1 MNELRREPLLGRW
14 VAVLSESEGPASYI
28 REYPIPEAS
37 SCNLCVGERQDI
49 PVFFQS
55 GDAGNGR
62 PLLKVVPGQS
72 PIFSLDGDLG
82 RRGVGMYDRMN
93 SIGTYEV
100 VIEAPDHDKRPED
113 MGTEQMV
120 RILDAYITRMKELE
134 KDPRIRYI
142 LIHKNSGLPSGDTC
156 GHSHSLITATPVI
169 PKRIKEELDGAK
181 HYFEYKERCIF
192 CDIIREEERL
202 GERIIARTDHFITF
216 APYAPRFPFE
226 FWILPLRHHC
236 SFPEIND
243 EEKADLG
250 SLLGTMLRKLRRLL
264 NEPPYN
270 YIIHTAPI
278 RIPRRNQWHTLG
290 EDFHWHI
297 EVMPRVRRL
306 SGFELGSG
314 MYTLSTSPEDAA
326 KYLQEVSD
334 GD

>member
-14 VAVLSESEGPASYI
+14 VTVLKESVGPDGYSWRGDTHQGVCA
-28 REYPIPEAS
+28 
-37 SCNLCVGERQDI
+37 LCPGERVDI
-49 PVFFQS
+49 PTLFQS
-55 GDAGNGR
+55 GENETGI
-62 PLLKVVPGQS
+62 PLVKVIQRETG
-72 PIFSLDGDLG
+72 IFSIEGDLG

-93 SIGTYEV
+93 SVGASEI
-100 VIEAPDHDKRPED
+100 VIESPHHDRPAED
-113 MGTEQMV
+113 MGTEQMERV
-120 RILDAYITRMKELE
+120 LEAYVTRMRELE
-134 KDPRIRYI
+134 KDSRIRYI

-156 GHSHSLITATPVI
+156 GHPHSLITATPVI

-192 CDIIREEERL
+192 CDIMREEERL
-202 GERIIARTDHFITF
+202 GKRVVLKSEHFVVF
-216 APYAPRFPFE
+216 VPFAPRFPFE

-236 SFPEIND
+236 SFPEITD
-243 EEKADLG
+243 EERRDLAVT
-250 SLLGTMLRKLRRLL
+250 LGLMLRRLRKLL
-264 NEPPYN
+264 NNPPYN

-290 EDFHWHI
+290 EDFHWHM
-297 EVMPRVRRL
+297 EVMPRIKRL